1 MITKQTTQ
9 QRIIDSAFELIYAQS
24 YAEVGVAAICEKA
37 NVKKGSFY
45 HFYKS
50 KQELAIAVLEEKFLE
65 QKNTILD
72 TSFTGKLP
80 ALEELAL
87 FVEKIYQMQSMLKET
102 TGHVLGCPYGNIA
115 IELSSQDEPIRQKV
129 DHIFARSISSIRE
142 CLQRGYDNNDP
153 ALAGIDV
160 SATAD
165 AMFAYLEG
173 IILMAKTQNNADVIK
188 QLGSALLNIRL
199 YPNKP

>member
-1 MITKQTTQ
+1 MGTEQTTQ
-9 QRIIDSAFELIYAQS
+9 QRILDSAFELIYAQS

-37 NVKKGSFY
+37 GVKKGSFY

-50 KQELAIAVLEEKFLE
+50 KQELAIAVLEEKFIQ
-65 QKNTILD
+65 QKNSILD
-72 TSFTGKLP
+72 TTFTGALP

-87 FVEKIYQMQSMLKET
+87 FVDKIYHMQSTLKQT

-115 IELSSQDEPIRQKV
+115 IELSSQDEPIRKKV
-129 DHIFARSISSIRE
+129 DHIFSRSITSIRD
-142 CLQRGYDNNDP
+142 CLQRGYDNQDP
-153 ALAGIDV
+153 ELEDIDV
-160 SATAD
+160 SSTAN

-188 QLGSALLNIRL
+188 QLAPALISIRI
-199 YPNKP
+199 YPHKP